1 MTEMTCCNVL
11 LKKETEGRTDRQT
24 SKEYARWLQSG
35 VHIYRMLKLDDFNKI
50 NLLCSVAK
58 LVFDVY
64 ISVISAAA

>member
-1 MTEMTCCNVL
+1 MRVGYKAEC
-11 LKKETEGRTDRQT
+11 
-24 SKEYARWLQSG
+24 
-35 VHIYRMLKLDDFNKI
+35 IYRMLKLDDFNKI